1 MLTIEENDLITRT
14 GPGTPMGGLFRR
26 FWLPVLLADELP
38 APDCPPVRVDVLG
51 ERLVAFKD
59 TGGRIGFL
67 DRRCPHRQVDLFWG
81 RNEEGGLRC
90 VYHGWKYDVEG
101 NCLDIPNAPEGETF
115 REKIKTFAAY
125 PGAEAG
131 GLVWVYM
138 GPRELQPGLPGMEWL
153 NLPPDQR
160 YASKMLLRANYL
172 QLMEGDMDSSHVGFL
187 HSNVVGGYGAG
198 ELQARL
204 QSQMFVDKMPQWDLK
219 PTGYGMML
227 GARRQG
233 GNGEAF
239 WRVNQWLMP
248 SFTMIAAK
256 PGAPPLIQLRVP
268 MDDEHSMFI
277 RVVWHPTRPL
287 SEREIYQYRDGG
299 VFFPELIPG
308 TFTPKENM
316 DNDYLMDR
324 ALQRAH
330 SFTGIKSI
338 PAQDF
343 AVQENQGGGPRMD
356 RSRERLVSS
365 DAAIINVRRRL
376 IQTAIS
382 LQEGQEPVEP
392 EGVAGANVR
401 AVDVALPA
409 EETVWD
415 GAREYLEARAW

>member
-1 MLTIEENDLITRT
+1 MLTVEENDLITKT

-38 APDCPPVRVDVLG
+38 GPDSPPVRVEVLG

-59 TGGRIGFL
+59 TEGRIGFL

-90 VYHGWKYDVEG
+90 VYHGWKFDVEG
-101 NCLDIPNAPEGETF
+101 SCLDIPNALEGETF

-125 PGAEAG
+125 PGVEAG

-138 GPRELQPGLPGMEWL
+138 GPKELKPDLPGMEWL
-153 NLPPDQR
+153 NLPPNQR
-160 YASKMLLRANYL
+160 YASKIMMRANYL

-187 HSNVVGGYGAG
+187 HSKADGGYGAT

-204 QSQMFVDKMPQWDLK
+204 QQEMFVDKMPQWELK
-219 PTGYGMML
+219 PTDYGIML
-227 GARRQG
+227 GARREG
-233 GNGEAF
+233 GNGEAS

-256 PGAPPLIQLRVP
+256 PGAPPLIQLRIPV
-268 MDDEHSMFI
+268 DDDSSMFI

-287 SEREIYQYRDGG
+287 SDKEMYQYRDAGI
-299 VFFPELIPG
+299 FFPELIPG

-324 ALQRAH
+324 AMQRSY

-343 AVQENQGGGPRMD
+343 AVQENQGGGPVMD
-356 RSRERLVSS
+356 RSSEHLVSS
-365 DAAIINVRRRL
+365 DTAIINVRRRL

-382 LQEGQEPVEP
+382 LQEGQEPSEP
-392 EGVAGANVR
+392 AGVAAANVR
-401 AVDVALPA
+401 AVDIGLSSDEA
-409 EETVWD
+409 VWD
-415 GAREYLEARAW
+415 GAREYLEARSW

>member
-1 MLTIEENDLITRT
+1 MLTVEENELITRS
-14 GPGTPMGGLFRR
+14 GPGTPMGDLFRR
-26 FWLPVLLADELP
+26 FWLPVLLADELLG
-38 APDCPPVRVDVLG
+38 PDCPPVRVDVLG

-59 TGGRIGFL
+59 TDGRIGFL
-67 DRRCPHRQVDLFWG
+67 DRRCPHRQTDLFWG

-115 REKIKTFAAY
+115 RQKIKAFAAY
-125 PGAEAG
+125 PGVEAG

-138 GPRELQPGLPGMEWL
+138 GPKELKPDLPGMEWL
-153 NLPPDQR
+153 KLPPTQR

-187 HSNVVGGYGAG
+187 HSKASGGYGAS

-204 QSQMFVDKMPQWDLK
+204 QEQMFVDKMPHWELK
-219 PTGYGMML
+219 PTDYGIML
-227 GARRQG
+227 GALRQG
-233 GNGEAF
+233 GNGDAF

-248 SFTMIAAK
+248 SFTMIATK
-256 PGAPPLIQLRVP
+256 PGAPPLIQLRIP
-268 MDDEHSMFI
+268 TDDDHSMFI

-287 SEREIYQYRDGG
+287 SEKELYECREGG

-316 DNDYLMDR
+316 DNDYRMDR
-324 ALQRAH
+324 ALQRSY

-343 AVQENQGGGPRMD
+343 AVQENQGGGSLMD
-356 RSRERLVSS
+356 RSQEHLVSS
-365 DAAIINVRRRL
+365 DTAIISVRRRL
-376 IQTAIS
+376 IQTAIN

-392 EGVAGANVR
+392 SGVAGANVR
-401 AVDVALPA
+401 AVDIELGAD
-409 EETVWD
+409 ETIWE
-415 GAREYLEARAW
+415 GARDYLEARSW